1 MRAFRSHPG
10 YDVTFTL
17 MNPQPDLLQVEWHIQ
32 DAVDGKNEI
41 CWHRYKITEHIL
53 ETVVT
58 PSTVKDKI
66 SLEYISLK
74 YLQLFLP

>member
-41 CWHRYKITEHIL
+41 CWHRYKTTGHIL

-58 PSTVKDKI
+58 PSTVKDTQI
-66 SLEYISLK
+66 SLEYIL
-74 YLQLFLP
+74 